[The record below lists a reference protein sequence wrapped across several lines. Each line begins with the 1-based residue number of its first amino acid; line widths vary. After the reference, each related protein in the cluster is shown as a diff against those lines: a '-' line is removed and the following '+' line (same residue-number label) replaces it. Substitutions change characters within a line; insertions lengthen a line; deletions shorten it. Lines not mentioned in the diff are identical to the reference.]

1 MEKNVS
7 HSQKKIREH
16 SLKFLKILG
25 PIFGKDFL
33 MSLKNIKKE
42 IMESLIS
49 NVSQTVHPI

>member
-25 PIFGKDFL
+25 PIFGKDFM

-42 IMESLIS
+42 IMESLVS
-49 NVSQTVHPI
+49 NLSQTVHPI